1 MDLNSEVETNIRLI
15 KPKEAAEIL
24 LCSERTLETWRRD
37 ERGPS
42 YYKIEG
48 KVLYKLE
55 DVISFIEKS
64 KVRAR

>member
-1 MDLNSEVETNIRLI
+1 MDLNPQPETNMRLI

-24 LCSERTLETWRRD
+24 LCSERTLETWRRN

>member
-1 MDLNSEVETNIRLI
+1 MPAR
-15 KPKEAAEIL
+15 
-24 LCSERTLETWRRD
+24 CSKHSISPFYFPNCGVMKG
-37 ERGPS
+37 GPS

-48 KVLYKLE
+48 KVLYNLE

>member
-48 KVLYKLE
+48 KILYKLKT
-55 DVISFIEKS
+55 F
-64 KVRAR
+64 